1 MDPLSISASVVALLG
16 AGGTL
21 AKLLRKGVGL
31 KNAPDVLR
39 ALNDE
44 VLELQSTA
52 NDVNDL
58 LWTANR
64 DPDDH
69 PPKSLVGTL
78 SRVKSILLRLESY
91 VSYELTTVT
100 ADGESARLDKSVYL
114 RAEHRLQGFKDEILT
129 SRIALAAALS
139 LFASS
144 IGMRNQIQSRQISSS
159 LEELHNKFEMAPALA
174 VRALDTPQQIAF
186 PQSTSRPIGTRLR
199 LFESPPVVA
208 LESEDSQ
215 DRPDINSD
223 APAEPRNDDSHLVV
237 SGELRKQTQHKSTSL
252 VRLMQDYCDTS
263 CHCPC
268 HSINQIRSPKFLHAF
283 LGSFFLRYR
292 TYPSL
297 KQACSARCRA
307 GADGITCVYS
317 FPPLLLER
325 AISIFYSCSLAKG
338 PELLLRVM
346 RRRGFHTFAFLC
358 SGSESYALKEMKRM
372 LDCGEAS
379 VLDIDEDGWTIL
391 QLAIRM
397 QKWEVGHM
405 LISYGADINYVDQEE
420 RYPIPIFI
428 DAWSKWWRRDLI
440 QDDIAE
446 KWDNMFFQDI
456 TRFDFFGFSRLHKA
470 YLGLSGHTFDQVLAS
485 TKRSDVDKSDD
496 QGRTVLS
503 WAAARGDSQTVG
515 KLLACGADPDK
526 KRTNNRSPLHFALGV
541 DVATAEMLLNAKA
554 DVNSTDDGDRIPMH
568 YVTSGTRSLIKRMVD
583 LGADIGKRSNRG
595 RTPLS
600 LACQYGHAY
609 AVKELLDCGADIN
622 DRDMDGLAPI
632 AWAVKY
638 NHNHTISILLSSP
651 SLRFEADDG
660 NKSDFFSDVALY
672 CDVQT
677 LVTLKDQWPIR
688 IGFEET
694 FNVDEAL
701 GHAQHRRDFNGLW
714 SKSIGR
720 PRDEDPRAWYD
731 AFTDMINT
739 ISERSKQAAHSEA
752 ELWEDAREQPEDPS
766 LALNAT
772 ILA

>member
-1 MDPLSISASVVALLG
+1 MDPLSVSASVVALLG

-21 AKLLRKGVGL
+21 AKLLRKGIGL

-39 ALNDE
+39 VLNDE
-44 VLELQSTA
+44 VSELQSTA

-58 LWTANR
+58 LWTADR

-69 PPKSLVGTL
+69 PPKSLVSSL
-78 SRVKSILLRLESY
+78 SRVKSILLQLESY
-91 VSYELTTVT
+91 ISYQLTTVT
-100 ADGESARLDKSVYL
+100 ADGERNRLDKSVYL
-114 RAEHRLQGFKDEILT
+114 RAEHRLQEFKDEILT
-129 SRIALAAALS
+129 SRIALAADLS

-159 LEELHNKFEMAPALA
+159 LELLHNKFEMVP
-174 VRALDTPQQIAF
+174 VLDTPQEIAF
-186 PQSTSRPIGTRLR
+186 PQTTSRPIGTRVKL
-199 LFESPPVVA
+199 LESPPVVA
-208 LESEDSQ
+208 SESENSQ
-215 DRPDINSD
+215 DRSGINPD
-223 APAEPRNDDSHLVV
+223 APSKPRNDDSQLVV
-237 SGELRKQTQHKSTSL
+237 SSELRKQTQHKSTSL
-252 VRLMQDYCDTS
+252 VQLMQDYCDTS

-292 TYPSL
+292 AYPSRE
-297 KQACSARCRA
+297 KACGVRCRA
-307 GADGITCVYS
+307 RADGITCVYS

-346 RRRGFHTFAFLC
+346 RRREFYTFAFLV
-358 SGSESYALKEMKRM
+358 SDDESYALKEMKRM

-391 QLAIRM
+391 QLAVRL

-420 RYPIPIFI
+420 KYPISIFI
-428 DAWSKWWRRDLI
+428 DAWSKWWRRDTI
-440 QDDIAE
+440 QNDIAE
-446 KWDNMFFQDI
+446 KWDDLFFQDI
-456 TRFDFFGFSRLHKA
+456 TQFDSFGFSSLHKA
-470 YLGLSGHTFDQVLAS
+470 YLGLSGLTFDQVLAS

-526 KRTNNRSPLHFALGV
+526 KRTNNRSPLHFALGA
-541 DVATAEMLLNAKA
+541 DVSTAEMLLDAKA
-554 DVNSTDDGDRIPMH
+554 DVNLTDDGDRIPMH
-568 YVTSGTRSLIKRMVD
+568 YVTSGTSSLIKRMVD
-583 LGADIGKRSNRG
+583 LGADIGKRSVHG

-600 LACQYGHAY
+600 LACRYGHAY

-622 DRDMDGLAPI
+622 DRDGNGLAPI
-632 AWAVKY
+632 AWALRY

-660 NKSDFFSDVALY
+660 NKSNFFSDVAIH

-688 IGFEET
+688 TGFEET

-701 GHAQHRRDFNGLW
+701 DYARHRRDFNGSW
-714 SKSIGR
+714 SKDIGR
-720 PRDEDPRAWYD
+720 PRDEDPIAWHE
-731 AFTDMINT
+731 AFTEMINT
-739 ISERSKQAAHSEA
+739 IIERSRQASDSED
-752 ELWEDAREQPEDPS
+752 EIWKDAREQPEDPS
-766 LALNAT
+766 LAPNAT
-772 ILA
+772 ISA